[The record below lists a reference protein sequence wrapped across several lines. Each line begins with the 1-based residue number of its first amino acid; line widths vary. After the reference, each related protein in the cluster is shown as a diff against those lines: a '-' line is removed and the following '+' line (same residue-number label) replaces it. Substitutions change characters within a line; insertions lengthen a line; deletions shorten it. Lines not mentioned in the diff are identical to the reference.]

1 MSKVGINI
9 NTKKLRDLQCYFFF
23 VSTRVHVSKL
33 VLTNFLHTFEALTL
47 ITRHYSDDEANGVAF
62 ANTISPPLH
71 AFRLQRYSSS
81 SMSLPKLECDRP
93 RQVVNGNG
101 TVAEGVNSLATY
113 GERRLRLNPNM
124 EHKPEKYDDVESDYG
139 PIIFS
144 MLERHLPPSMLDV
157 PKDAKISFMKDIL
170 SRYLPEGER
179 SRVIHSFFIIHSYM
193 CLLLVTV
200 VM

>member
-1 MSKVGINI
+1 
-9 NTKKLRDLQCYFFF
+9 
-23 VSTRVHVSKL
+23 
-33 VLTNFLHTFEALTL
+33 
-47 ITRHYSDDEANGVAF
+47 
-62 ANTISPPLH
+62 
-71 AFRLQRYSSS
+71 
-81 SMSLPKLECDRP
+81 MSLPKLECDRP
-93 RQVVNGNG
+93 QQVVNGNG

-157 PKDAKISFMKDIL
+157 SRDAKISFMKDIL

-179 SRVIHSFFIIHSYM
+179 SRTQRNKEYRKKIISAYEFD
-193 CLLLVTV
+193 TV
-200 VM
+200 YSNFLTMWTLRNEMTFEVS